1 MQAVGLK
8 FNQIQLPATF
18 TQFLYIQLNHYFK
31 KHRRDFSR
39 WSVSVLVITFLIG
52 IPAIFIFA
60 KLFDGPG
67 ESWKHIARYLLAKYV
82 QNSLY
87 LAFSCAVFTMFF
99 GIVSAWFSVRYEFP
113 GRKMLEWLL
122 ILPLAVPSYITAY
135 AYAGIFDYGG
145 SLNLLLS
152 QFSLHI
158 GRIDLMNIYGLS
170 LVLSISLYPYVY
182 VACRAFFLHHSQ
194 SLIEASQML
203 GKREVQHFFKLIFP
217 MARPAVVGG
226 VILVLMEVLNDYGAA
241 KYYGVNTFT
250 TGIFKSW
257 FGYKE
262 PDTAIYLSA
271 LLLIIIFSLI
281 IIEQKQRK
289 KRQFAIDSANDR
301 KLERLHSSKVRRF
314 LISFIV
320 ALPVILGF
328 VIPVAQLTYWAA
340 ITYSGINWSELLR
353 VVLQSL
359 GIATFAAISC
369 VLVSVALLVV
379 KDWNRLSW
387 VNHLS
392 KIGIL
397 GYAIPGAV
405 IAVGVYIP
413 GLYLDK
419 WLIRFVQQ
427 TFSIKISLLLT
438 GTVIALI
445 YAYVVRFLAVAFNPI
460 AAGKEKIQ
468 PGLIEASQS
477 LGKGALYTFS
487 KIELPLLRPAL
498 LGAFILV
505 FIDVM
510 KELPLTLILKPY
522 YVQTL
527 AIEAYQYASDE
538 RIMEAAMPSL
548 IIIATGVF
556 PVIFLNRLIEKR

>member
-1 MQAVGLK
+1 M
-8 FNQIQLPATF
+8 
-18 TQFLYIQLNHYFK
+18 YIQLSPYLK
-31 KHRRDFSR
+31 KNRRDFSR
-39 WSVSVLVITFLIG
+39 WSASVLGITFLIG
-52 IPAIFIFA
+52 TPAIFIFV
-60 KLFDGPG
+60 KLFGGPG
-67 ESWKHIARYLLAKYV
+67 ESWQHIAQYLLPKYV

-87 LAFSCAVFTMFF
+87 LAFSCAVLTMLF

-113 GRKMLEWLL
+113 GRKLLEWLL
-122 ILPLAVPSYITAY
+122 ILPLAIPSYITAY

-152 QFSLHI
+152 WFSLDV
-158 GRIDLMNIYGLS
+158 GRIDLMNIHGLS

-194 SLIEASQML
+194 SLIEASQVL
-203 GKREVQHFFKLIFP
+203 GKGEVQHFFKLIFP
-217 MARPAVVGG
+217 MARPAVAGG

-262 PDTAIYLSA
+262 PDTAIYLAA

-281 IIEQKQRK
+281 IIEQRQRR
-289 KRQFAIDSANDR
+289 KRKFAIIGANEK
-301 KLERLHSSKVRRF
+301 KLEHLHCSKVKRF
-314 LISFIV
+314 LITTIV
-320 ALPVILGF
+320 ALPALLGF
-328 VIPVAQLTYWAA
+328 VIPVAQLIYWAA

-353 VVLQSL
+353 IVLQSL
-359 GIATFAAISC
+359 GIASFAAIAC
-369 VLVSVALLVV
+369 VLVSAALLVA

-392 KIGIL
+392 KVGIL

-419 WLIRFVQQ
+419 WLIDLVNQ

-438 GTVIALI
+438 GTIIALI

-468 PGLIEASQS
+468 HGLIEASQS
-477 LGKGALYTFS
+477 LGKGAFQTFS
-487 KIELPLLRPAL
+487 KIELPLLKPAL

-522 YVQTL
+522 YIQTL

-548 IIIATGVF
+548 MIIATGVF
-556 PVIFLNRLIEKR
+556 PVIFLNRLVEKS

>member
-1 MQAVGLK
+1 M
-8 FNQIQLPATF
+8 
-18 TQFLYIQLNHYFK
+18 YIQLSPYLK
-31 KHRRDFSR
+31 KNRRDFSR
-39 WSVSVLVITFLIG
+39 WSASVLGITFLIG
-52 IPAIFIFA
+52 TPAIFIFV
-60 KLFDGPG
+60 KLFGGPG
-67 ESWKHIARYLLAKYV
+67 ESWQHIAQYLLPKYV

-87 LAFSCAVFTMFF
+87 LAFSCAVLTMLF

-113 GRKMLEWLL
+113 GRKLLEWLL
-122 ILPLAVPSYITAY
+122 ILPLAIPSYITAY

-152 QFSLHI
+152 WFSLDV
-158 GRIDLMNIYGLS
+158 GRIDLMNIHGLS

-194 SLIEASQML
+194 SLIEASQVL
-203 GKREVQHFFKLIFP
+203 GKGEVQHFFKLIFP
-217 MARPAVVGG
+217 MARPAVAGG

-262 PDTAIYLSA
+262 PDTAIYLAA

-281 IIEQKQRK
+281 IIEQRQRR
-289 KRQFAIDSANDR
+289 KRKFAIIGANEK
-301 KLERLHSSKVRRF
+301 KLEHLHCSKVKRF
-314 LISFIV
+314 LITTIV
-320 ALPVILGF
+320 ALPALLGF
-328 VIPVAQLTYWAA
+328 VIPVAQLIYWAA

-353 VVLQSL
+353 IVLQSL
-359 GIATFAAISC
+359 GIASFAAIAC
-369 VLVSVALLVV
+369 VLVSAALLVA

-392 KIGIL
+392 KVGIL

-419 WLIRFVQQ
+419 WLIDLVNQM
-427 TFSIKISLLLT
+427 FSIKISLLLT
-438 GTVIALI
+438 GTIIALI

-468 PGLIEASQS
+468 HGLIEASQS
-477 LGKGALYTFS
+477 LGKGAFQTFS
-487 KIELPLLRPAL
+487 KIELPLLKPAL

-522 YVQTL
+522 YIQTL

-548 IIIATGVF
+548 MIIATGVF
-556 PVIFLNRLIEKR
+556 PVIFLNRLVEKS

>member
-1 MQAVGLK
+1 M
-8 FNQIQLPATF
+8 
-18 TQFLYIQLNHYFK
+18 YIQLSPYLK
-31 KHRRDFSR
+31 KNRRDFSR
-39 WSVSVLVITFLIG
+39 WSASVLGITFLIG
-52 IPAIFIFA
+52 TPAIFIFV
-60 KLFDGPG
+60 KLFGGPG
-67 ESWKHIARYLLAKYV
+67 ESWQHIAQYLLPKYV

-87 LAFSCAVFTMFF
+87 LAFSCAILTMLF

-113 GRKMLEWLL
+113 GRKLLEWLL
-122 ILPLAVPSYITAY
+122 ILPLAIPSYITAY

-152 QFSLHI
+152 WFSLDV
-158 GRIDLMNIYGLS
+158 GRIDLMNIHGLS

-194 SLIEASQML
+194 SLIEASQVL
-203 GKREVQHFFKLIFP
+203 GKGEVQHFFKLIFP
-217 MARPAVVGG
+217 MARPAVAGG

-262 PDTAIYLSA
+262 PDTAIYLAA

-281 IIEQKQRK
+281 IIEQRQRR
-289 KRQFAIDSANDR
+289 KRKFAIIGANEK
-301 KLERLHSSKVRRF
+301 KLEHLHCSKVKRF
-314 LISFIV
+314 LITTIV
-320 ALPVILGF
+320 ALPALLGF
-328 VIPVAQLTYWAA
+328 VIPVAQLIYWAA

-353 VVLQSL
+353 IVLQSL
-359 GIATFAAISC
+359 GIASFAAIAC
-369 VLVSVALLVV
+369 VLVSAALLVA

-392 KIGIL
+392 KVGIL

-419 WLIRFVQQ
+419 WLIDLVNQ

-438 GTVIALI
+438 GTIIALI

-468 PGLIEASQS
+468 HGLIEASQS
-477 LGKGALYTFS
+477 LGKGAFQTFS
-487 KIELPLLRPAL
+487 KIELPLLKPAL

-522 YVQTL
+522 YIQTL

-548 IIIATGVF
+548 MIIATGVF
-556 PVIFLNRLIEKR
+556 PVIFLNRLVEKS